1 MPELGGRQ
9 NICLRAP
16 CGNPFRRVPRVTV
29 IRSRTL
35 CSRVRPRCYR
45 QPRREE
51 AGFVLLL
58 GFCGGLVLLLSSL
71 SIQTAVLQARSSA
84 FSLLRRRQQDDAL
97 ASAAQLLIGR
107 LAAVPCTLGLSRS
120 DWTVV
125 SSTSG
130 SAPCIS
136 AAMQAQLEGGTLP
149 GPDAA
154 DGRFLLT
161 DYTLQR
167 YGNVIDGAQLT
178 VQWMPARGR
187 MIQRRFRVLLAA
199 TGSAGSWQL
208 QGVRP

>member
-1 MPELGGRQ
+1 M
-9 NICLRAP
+9 
-16 CGNPFRRVPRVTV
+16 
-29 IRSRTL
+29 
-35 CSRVRPRCYR
+35 
-45 QPRREE
+45 
-51 AGFVLLL
+51 LL
-58 GFCGGLVLLLSSL
+58 GFFGGLVLLLSSL
-71 SIQTAVLQARSSA
+71 SIQTAVLQARSSE

-107 LAAVPCTLGLSRS
+107 LAAVPCTLGLPRS

-125 SSTSG
+125 SNPSG

-136 AAMQAQLEGGTLP
+136 TAMQAQLEGGTLP

-154 DGRFLLT
+154 RGRFLLT

-167 YGNVIDGAQLT
+167 YGNGIDGAQLT